1 MPTFDYSAL
10 KPGSNNQIK
19 SRIEADTER
28 DARQKI
34 RKRGETPI
42 QIKEIRTVG
51 SNLQKYLPSVAFSSH
66 SKNVQSFT
74 EQMQRLIRS
83 GISLTS
89 ALQVLSSQTD
99 SKDFSNLLKLVYSAV
114 VERGL
119 SFADALREHPKV
131 FSKLYVAMV
140 HAGETT
146 GTLPAVLERLG
157 QYSKK
162 KAKIESKVISA
173 LTYPCIMVTIGLC
186 VVIFLLN
193 FLVPKMEKLL
203 SKKGESLPKATE
215 VLLDISN
222 LTQSYW
228 WAFTIAAIACFFVY
242 QFTASTKKGRLFLDR
257 LYLNTPIFGD
267 IIRKSS
273 ISRFAI
279 TLSSLLRS
287 GVKIESAL
295 RIVEEV
301 VGNSVVALT
310 MKKVGEGIREGEPIA
325 TPLRQSQ
332 IFPKMVIYMISVGE
346 SAGSEEL
353 QDTLDNIAEDYDHE
367 MEQSTSKLTTLL
379 TPLLLL
385 MMAGMVVFILLAVLL
400 PLMDLSK
407 IKG

>member
-1 MPTFDYSAL
+1 VPTFDYTAL
-10 KPGSNNQIK
+10 KPGVGGEIR

-34 RKRGETPI
+34 RNRGETPMK
-42 QIKEIRTVG
+42 IKEIRTVG
-51 SNLQKYLPSVAFSSH
+51 SNLQKYLPSISFSRH

-99 SKDFSNLLKLVYSAV
+99 SKDFSNLLKLIYSGV

-119 SFADALREHPKV
+119 SFADALREHPLV

-146 GTLPAVLERLG
+146 GTLPSVLERLG

-162 KAKIESKVISA
+162 KSQIESKVISA

-215 VLLDISN
+215 ILLDISN
-222 LTQSYW
+222 LTQNYW
-228 WAFTIAAIACFFVY
+228 WAFAFGALICFFGY
-242 QFTASTKKGRLFLDR
+242 QFTASTKKGRFFLDN
-257 LYLNTPIFGD
+257 LYLRTPIFGE

-310 MKKVGEGIREGEPIA
+310 MKKVGEGIREGESIA
-325 TPLRQSQ
+325 KPLEESH

-367 MEQSTSKLTTLL
+367 MEQSASKLTTLL

-385 MMAGMVVFILLAVLL
+385 VMAGMVVFILLAVLL

>member
-1 MPTFDYSAL
+1 MPTFDYTAL
-10 KPGSNNQIK
+10 KPGASGEIK

-34 RKRGETPI
+34 RNRGETPI
-42 QIKEIRTVG
+42 KIKEIRTVG
-51 SNLQKYLPSVAFSSH
+51 SNLQKYLPSIAFSSH
-66 SKNVQSFT
+66 GKSVQSFT

-99 SKDFSNLLKLVYSAV
+99 SKDFSNLLKLVYSGV

-119 SFADALREHPKV
+119 SFADALREHPQV

-146 GTLPAVLERLG
+146 GTLPSALERLG

-162 KAKIESKVISA
+162 KAQIENKVISA

-215 VLLDISN
+215 ILLDISN
-222 LTQSYW
+222 LTQNYW
-228 WAFTIAAIACFFVY
+228 WAFAIFAITCFFGY
-242 QFTASTKKGRLFLDR
+242 QFTASTKKGRFFLDK
-257 LYLNTPIFGD
+257 LYLSTPIFGD

-325 TPLRQSQ
+325 KPLEESQ

-367 MEQSTSKLTTLL
+367 MEQSASKLTTLL

-385 MMAGMVVFILLAVLL
+385 VMAGMVVFILLAVLL